1 MDETIQAHSIHEIQK
16 LFSNDEVCRNHLFHL
31 RWPAGFV
38 CSVCGSHRYDALK
51 KRQLLQCRICKHQTS
66 IIAGTLMH
74 RTRTPL
80 RYWFW
85 GIYYVA
91 ACNGETTA
99 QQLSEKIGLNYHAA
113 RRMLGKIHEIEKN
126 QGFLVDLLKSFKIPQ
141 WSKEELSTGP
151 GMETPPRSIKG
162 PYPLIEQT
170 IPDGK
175 KLEIPGYSLE
185 EVIFESSRTR
195 LWRGR
200 RQRDGLLVLI
210 KGAASPE
217 QSAQELVEMRHE
229 HEITRDLEI
238 DGVLRA
244 EELVLC
250 ENGWALILE
259 NTGGLPLRKPMDSA
273 RFDLPDSLKIAVSL
287 AGILKEVHRQG
298 ILHKMINSLNIF
310 VDPASGTVKLTGFGL
325 ATTLPRENSTTLS
338 PQLSGETLPYISP
351 EQTGRMNRVLDYR
364 SDFYSLG
371 ATLYELFSGRVPFV
385 SREAMEII
393 HAHIAR
399 QPPSPD
405 EIEPQVSG
413 VLSNMVMKLMA
424 KRAEARYQSH
434 SGLAADLLACVD
446 QLENHGNLSDFPLA
460 RHDMPKELQIAP
472 GLYGRE
478 DEITALEDALER
490 VSQGATEMMLVSGSA
505 GVGKTALVGEIHRSV
520 AQKNGFFIS
529 GKFDQLRHNI
539 PYSALIQALR
549 GLIREIS
556 AEGQSGMERWKSR
569 IRAALGPNGQ
579 LMTRVI
585 PELEQVIGPQPPLPE
600 MGALETRNRFTAVLL
615 DFIYVFCEK
624 TQPLVI
630 FLDDLQWVD
639 ADTLKLVE
647 RIAQHPERKPL
658 LFLGAYRDNEV
669 EADHRLMISREV
681 INKTGQPLQT
691 IPLKPLNPEHI
702 SQLLVHTC
710 HCRPEE
716 AKPLAELLVRKTG
729 GNPFFVSQFLTVLSE
744 KDLIRYSPEEKH
756 WIWDLAAIEFLA
768 VTENVVDLLIDRLHR
783 FSAETRRLLSLAA
796 CIGNTFDLESLELIS
811 GEGSGELYEN
821 LLPAL
826 ETGLILGF
834 SQAPQPDNPTA
845 GASAE
850 SGSFKFLH
858 DRVQQAAYALI
869 AQKERQPVH
878 LQIGQA
884 LLKQYAPGKS
894 DALLFDIVHH
904 LNLARRVKDKW
915 KERSHLAELNLEAG
929 RQARAASAFEQ
940 ALEYFSLGLELSGV
954 AAWKRQYPLALSL
967 HEEAT
972 EMSWLCGRF
981 ELMEKLAGAVK
992 DNVREDPDLAN
1003 VYQCLIQA
1011 YTNQGELKKAMETGE
1026 EILEKLGC
1034 QLSRLSP
1041 DQWQQ
1046 TLVQIK
1052 SGLAGKSVAE
1062 VMQFEQLT
1070 QPHAEVLVHIL
1081 SDLHMAYGL
1090 AGITLDDGLWHP
1102 IASKRISLLLNHFH
1116 PEYSPEFYNTLGSI
1130 YCEFMQDFEFG
1141 YELGRLSIQLME
1153 ALDLKEIN
1161 CRVSGVFNRVI
1172 RFYRE
1177 PLSASLDPLQE
1188 AHKMGIETGDFYNA
1202 GNNAVIRCQ
1211 LAFMCGKEL
1220 NWLKGE
1226 LSTLKLALKK
1236 IDYIIG
1242 SPHAEMLM
1250 KTITILMEEPAT
1262 LSTGIM
1268 DQYDRGRGAEYNY
1281 YEQSNFNYQKLV
1293 LQTLF
1298 EENEAARETAF
1309 EMIILMKTYK
1319 HALIDPLAN
1328 CYLSLALLAVCGQGS
1343 EGEKKETLTQVHDNQ
1358 DTLEKLARSAP
1369 PNYLHK
1375 YHLVEAERL
1384 RVLDGESDAIL
1395 SHYDQAIALSGE
1407 SEFIHEEALADEL
1420 AARYLLNQGQN
1431 DAARTYL
1438 RSALEKYEAW
1448 GAKRKVA
1455 HLKSRYPRLI
1465 ADDHTEAA
1473 SPSANLDLG
1482 TILKASEAISSTL
1495 ELEPLLEILL
1505 GILME
1510 NAGAQTAALILETE
1524 GQSLIAAR
1532 GSAEQVEC
1540 FLPLSLP
1547 VEKAFS
1553 LSLSIISWVKQTREH
1568 LVLDNA
1574 SREERFV
1581 EDDYIR
1587 KERPKSIL
1595 CAPITH
1601 QSALTGIIYLENNLV
1616 EGAFTPRRL
1625 EVIKHLGSQIAISL
1639 ENARLHENL
1648 KRTEAEY
1655 RGIFENATEGIYR
1668 TSQDGRFLSA
1678 NPAMAR
1684 LFGYSSPEE
1693 LMASITD
1700 VGHQLYVNPERRHQ
1714 FLDLIRHR
1722 RPVSDFEVEFFRKD
1736 GSTFWASLHARPVYD
1751 ETDALRFID
1760 GIISDI
1766 TEQKNRMEALN
1777 EENVRLKANIKERYR
1792 FGKIIGKS
1800 PVMQRIYEL
1809 ILKAAASDAGVIVYG
1824 ESGTGKELVAE
1835 AIHEMS
1841 DRKEKPF
1848 VAVNAGGIAETLLE
1862 SEFFG
1867 YKKGA
1872 FTGAN
1877 ADKRGLLQSADKGTL
1892 FLDEL
1897 GEIGLNL
1904 QAKLLRA
1911 IEGGGF
1917 TPVGGLEAETSDF
1930 RIIAATNKDL
1940 KQQVKKGLIREDFF
1954 YRIHII
1960 PLHLPPLRERKEDI
1974 PLLIEHFM
1982 QNHPPSKN
1990 LPTITLRVMEAL
2002 TSYDWPGNVREL
2014 QNTLHRYVT
2023 LGEVDF
2029 LGEQTIAPGGE
2040 ISNFGE
2046 NPRHGKMALDQTVA
2060 DCEKATIINALK
2072 NYEGH
2077 KVKTSAALGIS
2088 RTTLFNKMKKYGIR
2102 TSTGT

>member
-1 MDETIQAHSIHEIQK
+1 MKDKITKQTVE
-16 LFSNDEVCRNHLFHL
+16 
-31 RWPAGFV
+31 
-38 CSVCGSHRYDALK
+38 SHKPGAKDRILWDTELPMFGCKITPKGRRVY
-51 KRQLLQCRICKHQTS
+51 LLQYRINGRSRRYTIGIHGALTDREARK
-66 IIAGTLMH
+66 IAKRLLHDIALGRDPVDMMKKNK
-74 RTRTPL
+74 
-80 RYWFW
+80 
-85 GIYYVA
+85 GDQID
-91 ACNGETTA
+91 
-99 QQLSEKIGLNYHAA
+99 
-113 RRMLGKIHEIEKN
+113 GKIQN
-126 QGFLVDLLKSFKIPQ
+126 RS
-141 WSKEELSTGP
+141 SASGP
-151 GMETPPRSIKG
+151 NSPDSIVERTVKK
-162 PYPLIEQT
+162 PSEA
-170 IPDGK
+170 DSSGK
-175 KLEIPGYSLE
+175 KTGKASPVPLEPVVNKTKSISSLEKPEIPGYSLE

-210 KGAASPE
+210 KGAASSG
-217 QSAQELVEMRHE
+217 QSAQELAEIRHE
-229 HEITRDLEI
+229 HEITQALEI

-244 EELVLC
+244 EELVHC

-259 NTGGLPLRKPMDSA
+259 NTGGLPLRKLMDAA
-273 RFDLPDSLKIAVSL
+273 RLDLLGSLKIAVSL
-287 AGILKEVHRQG
+287 AGILKEVHQQG
-298 ILHKMINSLNIF
+298 ILHKMINPFNIF

-325 ATTLPRENSTTLS
+325 ATRLPRENPNTLS

-371 ATLYELFSGRVPFV
+371 ATLYELFSGRVPFH

-399 QPPSPD
+399 QPVPLD
-405 EIEPQVSG
+405 QITPQVPKT
-413 VLSNMVMKLMA
+413 LSRLVMKLMA

-434 SGLAADLLACVD
+434 SGLAADLLACVE
-446 QLENHGNLSDFPLA
+446 QLENQGSLSDFPLG
-460 RHDMPKELQIAP
+460 RQDVPKELQIAP

-478 DEITALEDALER
+478 DEIAALEAALER
-490 VSQGATEMMLVSGSA
+490 VSQGATEIVLVSGTA
-505 GVGKTALVGEIHRSV
+505 GVGKTALVGEIYKSV

-579 LMTRVI
+579 LVTRVI
-585 PELEQVIGPQPPLPE
+585 PELEQMIGPQPPLPE
-600 MGALETRNRFTAVLL
+600 MGALEARNRFTTVLL
-615 DFIYVFCEK
+615 DFIDLFCEK
-624 TQPLVI
+624 THPLVI

-658 LFLGAYRDNEV
+658 LFLGAYRDNKV
-669 EADHRLMISREV
+669 DTGHQLMISCEV
-681 INKTGQPLQT
+681 IKKTGQPLQT
-691 IPLKPLNPEHI
+691 IPLKPLNREDI

-716 AKPLAELLVRKTG
+716 ANPLAEVLLRKTG

-744 KDLIRYSPEEKH
+744 KDLIGYSPEEKR
-756 WIWDLAAIEFLA
+756 WTWELAAIEFLA

-796 CIGNTFDLESLELIS
+796 CIGNTFDLESLGLIS
-811 GEGSGELYEN
+811 GAGDREIDEN

-834 SQAPQPDNPTA
+834 SRAPEMDNPLA

-850 SGSFKFLH
+850 GGSFKFLH

-869 AQKERQPVH
+869 AQKEKQPVH
-878 LQIGQA
+878 LRIGQT

-904 LNLARRVKDKW
+904 LNLARGLKGKW
-915 KERSHLAELNLEAG
+915 KERLHLAELNLKAG
-929 RQARAASAFEQ
+929 LKARAASAFEQ
-940 ALEYFSLGLELSGV
+940 ALEYFTIGLELSGA

-992 DNVREDPDLAN
+992 DHAQEDPDLAN
-1003 VYQCLIQA
+1003 VYLCLIKA

-1052 SGLAGKSVAE
+1052 SGLAGKSVEE

-1070 QPHAEVLVHIL
+1070 QPDAEVLVHIL

-1102 IASKRISLLLNHFH
+1102 ITLKRISLLLNHFH

-1177 PLSASLDPLQE
+1177 PLSASLDPLLE

-1226 LSTLKLALKK
+1226 LSTLKLALEK

-1250 KTITILMEEPAT
+1250 KTITILMEEPST
-1262 LSTGIM
+1262 LSTAIIA
-1268 DQYDRGRGAEYNY
+1268 QYDRGRGAEYDY

-1293 LQTLF
+1293 LQYLF
-1298 EENEAARETAF
+1298 EEYEAARETVF
-1309 EMIILMKTYK
+1309 EMINLRKTYK

-1328 CYLSLALLAVCGQGS
+1328 CYLSLALLAVCDQGS
-1343 EGEKKETLTQVHDNQ
+1343 EGEKEEILTQVDDNQ
-1358 DTLEKLARSAP
+1358 DTLEKLARCAP

-1375 YHLVEAERL
+1375 YHLVEAERV
-1384 RVLDGESDAIL
+1384 RVLDGEPDAIMY
-1395 SHYDQAIALSGE
+1395 HYDQAIALARE
-1407 SEFIHEEALADEL
+1407 SEFIHEEALANEL

-1431 DAARTYL
+1431 DAARSYL
-1438 RSALEKYEAW
+1438 RSAMEQYEAW

-1455 HLKSRYPRLI
+1455 HLKSRYPGLI
-1465 ADDHTEAA
+1465 VDDHTEAA
-1473 SPSANLDLG
+1473 VSPSANLDLG
-1482 TILKASEAISSTL
+1482 TILKASETISSTL

-1601 QSALTGIIYLENNLV
+1601 NSSLSGIIYLENNLV

-1714 FLDLIRHR
+1714 FLDLIRQR

-1848 VAVNAGGIAETLLE
+1848 VAVNAGSIAETLLE

-1940 KQQVKKGLIREDFF
+1940 
-1954 YRIHII
+1954 
-1960 PLHLPPLRERKEDI
+1960 
-1974 PLLIEHFM
+1974 
-1982 QNHPPSKN
+1982 N
-1990 LPTITLRVMEAL
+1990 
-2002 TSYDWPGNVREL
+2002 
-2014 QNTLHRYVT
+2014 
-2023 LGEVDF
+2023 
-2029 LGEQTIAPGGE
+2029 
-2040 ISNFGE
+2040 
-2046 NPRHGKMALDQTVA
+2046 
-2060 DCEKATIINALK
+2060 
-2072 NYEGH
+2072 
-2077 KVKTSAALGIS
+2077 
-2088 RTTLFNKMKKYGIR
+2088 
-2102 TSTGT
+2102 

>member
-1 MDETIQAHSIHEIQK
+1 MKGKISKQSVENLSCETKDRFLWDTK
-16 LFSNDEVCRNHLFHL
+16 LPMFGCKITPKGRRV
-31 RWPAGFV
+31 
-38 CSVCGSHRYDALK
+38 Y
-51 KRQLLQCRICKHQTS
+51 LLQYRINGRQRRYTIGTHGVLTAKEARNIAKNLLHEVILGRDPTDMKNNKGDQNDKLSPGPPKPVVNKTKS
-66 IIAGTLMH
+66 ISS
-74 RTRTPL
+74 P
-80 RYWFW
+80 
-85 GIYYVA
+85 
-91 ACNGETTA
+91 
-99 QQLSEKIGLNYHAA
+99 EK
-113 RRMLGKIHEIEKN
+113 
-126 QGFLVDLLKSFKIPQ
+126 P
-141 WSKEELSTGP
+141 
-151 GMETPPRSIKG
+151 
-162 PYPLIEQT
+162 
-170 IPDGK
+170 
-175 KLEIPGYSLE
+175 EIPGYSLE

-195 LWRGR
+195 LYRGR
-200 RQRDGLLVLI
+200 RQSDELLVLI
-210 KGAASPE
+210 KGAASSE
-217 QSAQELVEMRHE
+217 QSAQELAEMRHE
-229 HEITRDLEI
+229 HEITQALKI
-238 DGVLRA
+238 DGVLKS
-244 EELVLC
+244 EELVAC
-250 ENGWALILE
+250 ENGSALILE
-259 NTGGLPLRKPMDSA
+259 NTDALPLRKLMDTA
-273 RFDLPDSLKIAVSL
+273 RLDLPDSLKVAVSL
-287 AGILKEVHRQG
+287 TGTLGAVHRQG
-298 ILHKMINSLNIF
+298 ILHKMINPLNIF
-310 VDPASGTVKLTGFGL
+310 VDPASGTVKLSGFGL
-325 ATTLPRENSTTLS
+325 ATRLPRENLTTLS
-338 PQLSGETLPYISP
+338 PQLSGESLPYISP

-371 ATLYELFSGRVPFV
+371 VTLYELFSGRVPFH

-399 QPPSPD
+399 QPVPLD
-405 EIEPQVSG
+405 KITPQVPG
-413 VLSNMVMKLMA
+413 VLSRLVMKLMA

-434 SGLAADLLACVD
+434 SGLTADLLTSVE
-446 QLENHGNLSDFPLA
+446 QLENQGSLSDFPLG
-460 RHDMPKELQIAP
+460 RQDVPKELQIAP

-478 DEITALEDALER
+478 DEITALEAALER
-490 VSQGATEMMLVSGSA
+490 VSQGGTEMVLISGSA
-505 GVGKTALVGEIHRSV
+505 GVGKTALVGEIYKSV

-549 GLIREIS
+549 GLIREVS
-556 AEGQSGMERWKSR
+556 AEGKSGMERWKSR

-579 LMTRVI
+579 LITRVI
-585 PELEQVIGPQPPLPE
+585 PELEQMIGPQPPLPD

-615 DFIYVFCEK
+615 EFIDLFCEK
-624 TQPLVI
+624 THPLVI

-669 EADHRLMISREV
+669 EAGHRLMISSEV
-681 INKTGQPLQT
+681 IKKSGLPVQI
-691 IPLKPLNPEHI
+691 IPLKPLNRENI

-710 HCRPEE
+710 HSHPEE
-716 AKPLAELLVRKTG
+716 ANPLAEVVMRKTG

-744 KDLIRYSPEEKH
+744 KEMIRYSPEEKR
-756 WIWDLAAIEFLA
+756 WIWELAAIEFLA

-783 FSAETRRLLSLAA
+783 FSSETRRLLSLAA

-811 GEGSGELYEN
+811 GVGSGEIYEN

-834 SQAPQPDNPTA
+834 SRAPEPDDPTA

-850 SGSFKFLH
+850 SGSYKFLH

-869 AQKERQPVH
+869 AQKEKPPVH
-878 LQIGQA
+878 LQIGQT
-884 LLKQYAPGKS
+884 LLKQYAPEKR

-915 KERSHLAELNLEAG
+915 KERLHLAELNLEAG

-940 ALEYFSLGLELSGV
+940 ALQYFTLGLELSG
-954 AAWKRQYPLALSL
+954 AAWKRHYPLALSL
-967 HEEAT
+967 HEAAT

-992 DNVREDPDLAN
+992 DNAREDPDLAN
-1003 VYQCLIQA
+1003 VYRCRIQA
-1011 YTNQGELKKAMETGE
+1011 YTTRGEFKKAQETGA
-1026 EILEKLGC
+1026 EILEKLGY
-1034 QLSRLSP
+1034 QLSRLSL

-1052 SGLAGKSVAE
+1052 PSLAGKSVAD
-1062 VMQFEQLT
+1062 VMRFEPLT
-1070 QPHAEVLVHIL
+1070 QPDAEVLVPIL
-1081 SDLHMAYGL
+1081 YELHLAYGMTG
-1090 AGITLDDGLWHP
+1090 ATLDDGLWQP
-1102 IASKRISLLLNHFH
+1102 IASKRISFLLNHFH
-1116 PEYSPEFYNTLGSI
+1116 PKHSPEFYGLLGFI
-1130 YCEFMQDFEFG
+1130 YCAYMQDFEFG
-1141 YELGRLSIQLME
+1141 YELGRLGIQLME

-1161 CRVSGVFNRVI
+1161 CRVSTYFNDAT

-1177 PLSASLDPLQE
+1177 PLSASLDPLLE

-1202 GNNAVIRCQ
+1202 GKSAVARCQ
-1211 LAFMCGKEL
+1211 IAFMCGKEL

-1226 LSTLKLALKK
+1226 LSTLKAALEK
-1236 IDYIIG
+1236 IDYILG
-1242 SPHAEMLM
+1242 SPQVEMLTKAVM
-1250 KTITILMEEPAT
+1250 ILMEEPSS
-1262 LSTGIM
+1262 LSSGIM
-1268 DQYDRGRGAEYNY
+1268 DQYDRVTSTEYSY
-1281 YEQSNFNYQKLV
+1281 YEHCSFNYQKLV
-1293 LQTLF
+1293 LQYLF
-1298 EENEAARETAF
+1298 EEYEAARETAL
-1309 EMIILMKTYK
+1309 EMINLMKTYK
-1319 HALIDPLAN
+1319 DALVDPLAN
-1328 CYLSLALLAVCGQGS
+1328 CYLSLALLAVYGQGS
-1343 EGEKKETLTQVHDNQ
+1343 EGEKEEILTQVNDNQ
-1358 DTLEKLARSAP
+1358 ETLEKLARCAP
-1369 PNYLHK
+1369 SNYLHK
-1375 YHLVEAERL
+1375 YHLVEAERM
-1384 RVLDGESDAIL
+1384 RVLDGEPDAIMY
-1395 SHYDQAIALSGE
+1395 HYDQAIALARE

-1420 AARYLLNQGQN
+1420 AAKYLLNQGQN
-1431 DAARTYL
+1431 ASARTYL

-1455 HLKSRYPRLI
+1455 HLKHRYPGLI
-1465 ADDHTEAA
+1465 VDDHTEAA
-1473 SPSANLDLG
+1473 SPSANLDLA
-1482 TILKASEAISSTL
+1482 TMLKASEAISGTL

-1505 GILME
+1505 GILIE

-1532 GSAEQVEC
+1532 GSAEQVEY

-1547 VEKAFS
+1547 VEKAES
-1553 LSLSIISWVKQTREH
+1553 LSLSVISWVKQTREH

-1574 SREERFV
+1574 AREKRFAG
-1581 EDDYIR
+1581 DDYIR
-1587 KERPKSIL
+1587 RKRPKSIL

-1601 QSALTGIIYLENNLV
+1601 QSALSGIIYLENNLV

-1625 EVIKHLGSQIAISL
+1625 EVIKHLTSQIAISL

-1678 NPAMAR
+1678 NPAMAQI
-1684 LFGYSSPEE
+1684 FGYSSPEE

-1736 GSTFWASLHARPVYD
+1736 GSTFWASLHARPIYD

-1766 TEQKNRMEALN
+1766 TEQKNRMEALH
-1777 EENVRLKANIKERYR
+1777 EENVRLRSNIKERYR

-1800 PVMQRIYEL
+1800 PVMQEIYEL
-1809 ILKAAASDAGVIVYG
+1809 ILQAAASDAGVIVYG

-1841 DRKEKPF
+1841 DRKENPF
-1848 VAVNAGGIAETLLE
+1848 VPINAGGVAETLLE

-1877 ADKRGLLQSADKGTL
+1877 TDKRGLLQQADKGTL

-1897 GEIGLNL
+1897 GEIGPNL

-1917 TPVGGLEAETSDF
+1917 TPVGGLKAETSDF
-1930 RIIAATNKDL
+1930 RIIAATNQDL
-1940 KQQVKKGLIREDFF
+1940 KQQMKKGLMRKDFF

-1960 PLHLPPLRERKEDI
+1960 PIHLPPLRERKEDI
-1974 PLLIEHFM
+1974 PLLVENFLKSTEHLKKS
-1982 QNHPPSKN
+1982 PS
-1990 LPTITLRVMEAL
+1990 ITSGFLEAL
-2002 TSYDWPGNVREL
+2002 QVYDWPGNVREL

-2023 LGEVDF
+2023 LGNVDF
-2029 LGEQTIAPGGE
+2029 LGEQMKSKISET
-2040 ISNFGE
+2040 SNFGD
-2046 NPRHGKMALDQTVA
+2046 NTNHRKIVLDQAVA
-2060 DCEKATIINALK
+2060 DCEKATILSALK
-2072 NYEGH
+2072 NSQGH
-2077 KVKTSAALGIS
+2077 KVKTASALGIS

-2102 TSTGT
+2102 TIIGT

>member
-1 MDETIQAHSIHEIQK
+1 
-16 LFSNDEVCRNHLFHL
+16 
-31 RWPAGFV
+31 
-38 CSVCGSHRYDALK
+38 
-51 KRQLLQCRICKHQTS
+51 
-66 IIAGTLMH
+66 
-74 RTRTPL
+74 
-80 RYWFW
+80 
-85 GIYYVA
+85 
-91 ACNGETTA
+91 
-99 QQLSEKIGLNYHAA
+99 
-113 RRMLGKIHEIEKN
+113 
-126 QGFLVDLLKSFKIPQ
+126 
-141 WSKEELSTGP
+141 
-151 GMETPPRSIKG
+151 
-162 PYPLIEQT
+162 
-170 IPDGK
+170 
-175 KLEIPGYSLE
+175 
-185 EVIFESSRTR
+185 
-195 LWRGR
+195 
-200 RQRDGLLVLI
+200 
-210 KGAASPE
+210 
-217 QSAQELVEMRHE
+217 
-229 HEITRDLEI
+229 
-238 DGVLRA
+238 
-244 EELVLC
+244 
-250 ENGWALILE
+250 
-259 NTGGLPLRKPMDSA
+259 MDSA

-298 ILHKMINSLNIF
+298 LLHKMINPLNIF

-325 ATTLPRENSTTLS
+325 ATSLPRENSNTLN
-338 PQLSGETLPYISP
+338 PGQTGEILPYISP
-351 EQTGRMNRVLDYR
+351 EQTGRMNRPLDYR

-385 SREAMEII
+385 SREVMEII

-399 QPPSPD
+399 QPVSPD
-405 EIEPQVSG
+405 EIEPQVPR
-413 VLSNMVMKLMA
+413 VLSRLVMKLMA
-424 KRAEARYQSH
+424 KRAEARYQRH
-434 SGLAADLLACVD
+434 SGLSADLLACLD
-446 QLENHGNLSDFPLA
+446 QLENQGSLSDFPLG
-460 RHDMPKELQIAP
+460 RHDIPKELQIAP

-478 DEITALEDALER
+478 DGIAALEAALER
-490 VSQGATEMMLVSGSA
+490 VSQGATEMVLVSGSA
-505 GVGKTALVGEIHRSV
+505 GVGKTALVGEIHQSV

-549 GLIREIS
+549 GLIREVL
-556 AEGQSGMERWKSR
+556 AEGKSGMERWKSR

-579 LMTRVI
+579 LVTRVI
-585 PELEQVIGPQPPLPE
+585 PELERMIGPQPPLPE

-615 DFIYVFCEK
+615 DFISVFCEK
-624 TQPLVI
+624 THPLVI

-647 RIAQHPERKPL
+647 RIAQDPERKPL

-669 EADHRLMISREV
+669 EADHRLSISCEV
-681 INKTGQPLQT
+681 IKKTGQPVQT

-710 HCRPEE
+710 HCRPED
-716 AKPLAELLVRKTG
+716 ANPLAEVLVRKTG

-744 KDLIRYSPEEKH
+744 KELIRYSSEEKR

-768 VTENVVDLLIDRLHR
+768 VTENVVELLVDRLHR

-796 CIGNTFDLESLELIS
+796 CIGNTFNLESLERIS
-811 GEGSGELYEN
+811 GAGSGEFYEN

-826 ETGLILGF
+826 ETGLIIGF
-834 SQAPQPDNPTA
+834 SRAPQLDNPTT
-845 GASAE
+845 GANTE
-850 SGSFKFLH
+850 GGSYKFLH

-869 AQKERQPVH
+869 AEKERQPVH
-878 LQIGQA
+878 LQIGQT
-884 LLKQYAPGKS
+884 LLKQYAPEKS
-894 DALLFDIVHH
+894 EALLFDIVHH
-904 LNLARRVKDKW
+904 LNLARRVNDGS
-915 KERSHLAELNLEAG
+915 KERSNLAELNLKAG
-929 RQARAASAFEQ
+929 LKARVASAFEQ
-940 ALEYFSLGLELSGV
+940 ALEYFTVGLELLGV
-954 AAWKRQYPLALSL
+954 AAWKRHYPLTLSL

-992 DNVREDPDLAN
+992 DNAREDLDLVN
-1003 VYQCLIQA
+1003 VYRCRIQA
-1011 YTNQGELKKAMETGE
+1011 YTTRGELKKAMEAGE

-1034 QLSRLSP
+1034 KLSHMSV

-1052 SGLAGKSVAE
+1052 SSLAGKSVAE
-1062 VMQFEQLT
+1062 VMRFEPLT
-1070 QPHAEVLVHIL
+1070 QPDAEVLVHIL
-1081 SDLHMAYGL
+1081 YRLHVPYGL
-1090 AGITLDDGLWHP
+1090 AGRTLDDGLWQP
-1102 IASKRISLLLNHFH
+1102 ITLKRISFLLNHFH
-1116 PEYSPEFYNTLGSI
+1116 PEYSPEFYGTLGSI
-1130 YCEFMQDFEFG
+1130 YCVFTQDFEFG
-1141 YELGRLSIQLME
+1141 YELGRLGIQLME

-1161 CRVSGVFNRVI
+1161 CRVSGGFNGGI
-1172 RFYRE
+1172 RIYRE
-1177 PLSASLDPLQE
+1177 PLSATLDPLLE

-1202 GNNAVIRCQ
+1202 GQSAVVRCQ

-1226 LSTLKLALKK
+1226 LSTLKVALKK

-1242 SPHAEMLM
+1242 FSKTKMLTKAVM
-1250 KTITILMEEPAT
+1250 VLMEEPST
-1262 LSTGIM
+1262 LSSGIM
-1268 DQYDRGRGAEYNY
+1268 DQYDRGRGTEYQPH
-1281 YEQSNFNYQKLV
+1281 EQSSFNYQKLV
-1293 LQTLF
+1293 LQYLF
-1298 EENEAARETAF
+1298 EEYEAARETVF
-1309 EMIILMKTYK
+1309 EMINLMKTYK
-1319 HALIDPLAN
+1319 DPLIDPLAN
-1328 CYLSLALLAVCGQGS
+1328 CYLSLALLTLCDQGP
-1343 EGEKKETLTQVHDNQ
+1343 EGEKEEILTQVHDNQ
-1358 DTLEKLARSAP
+1358 DTLEKLARCAP

-1375 YHLVEAERL
+1375 HHLVEAERM
-1384 RVLDGESDAIL
+1384 RVLGGEPDTIMH
-1395 SHYDQAIALSGE
+1395 HYDQAIALSGE
-1407 SEFIHEEALADEL
+1407 SEFIHEEALANEL
-1420 AARYLLNQGQN
+1420 TARYLLNQGQN
-1431 DAARTYL
+1431 DTASSYL
-1438 RSALEKYEAW
+1438 RSAMEKYEAW

-1455 HLKSRYPRLI
+1455 HLKSRYPELI

-1473 SPSANLDLG
+1473 ASPSATLDLA
-1482 TILKASEAISSTL
+1482 TMLKASEAISSTI

-1532 GSAEQVEC
+1532 GSAEQVEY

-1547 VEKAFS
+1547 VEKAES
-1553 LSLSIISWVKQTREH
+1553 LSLSVISWVKQTREH

-1574 SREERFV
+1574 AREERFI
-1581 EDDYIR
+1581 EDYYIR

-1595 CAPITH
+1595 CAPIIH
-1601 QSALTGIIYLENNLV
+1601 KSSLSGIIYLENNLV
-1616 EGAFTPRRL
+1616 EGAFTPRRF

-1668 TSQDGRFLSA
+1668 TSPDGRFLSA

-1714 FLDLIRHR
+1714 FLDLIRQR

-1960 PLHLPPLRERKEDI
+1960 PIHLPPLRERKEDI

-1990 LPTITLRVMEAL
+1990 LPTITVAVMEAL

-2014 QNTLHRYVT
+2014 INTMHRYVT

-2029 LGEQTIAPGGE
+2029 LGEQTIAPSGE
-2040 ISNFGE
+2040 ISSFGE
-2046 NPRHGKMALDQTVA
+2046 NPRPGKIALDQA
-2060 DCEKATIINALK
+2060 IANYEKATIINALK

-2077 KVKTSAALGIS
+2077 KVKTAAALGIS
-2088 RTTLFNKMKKYGIR
+2088 RAALYVKMKKYGIR
-2102 TSTGT
+2102 TIPRP

>member
-1 MDETIQAHSIHEIQK
+1 
-16 LFSNDEVCRNHLFHL
+16 
-31 RWPAGFV
+31 
-38 CSVCGSHRYDALK
+38 
-51 KRQLLQCRICKHQTS
+51 
-66 IIAGTLMH
+66 MH
-74 RTRTPL
+74 KTRTPL
-80 RYWFW
+80 RFWFW
-85 GIYYVA
+85 GIYLV
-91 ACNGETTA
+91 NERKKEVTA
-99 QQLSEKIGLNYHAA
+99 KQLSEMSGLNYHAA
-113 RRMLGKIHEIEKN
+113 RRMLGKIREIEKD
-126 QGFLVDLLKSFKIPQ
+126 QGFLGDLLKSFKMPEP
-141 WSKEELSTGP
+141 SKEAVSTGP
-151 GMETPPRSIKG
+151 GMETQSRLTKES
-162 PYPLIEQT
+162 YPLKEQT
-170 IPDGK
+170 IPDRK
-175 KLEIPGYSLE
+175 KPEIPGYLLE
-185 EVIFESSRTR
+185 EVIFESSRTW
-195 LWRGR
+195 LWLGK
-200 RQRDGLLVLI
+200 RQSDGLLVLI
-210 KGAASPE
+210 KGPASPQ
-217 QSAQELVEMRHE
+217 QSEQELAEMRHE
-229 HEITRDLEI
+229 HEITQALEI

-244 EELVLC
+244 EELVRG

-259 NTGGLPLRKPMDSA
+259 NTDALPLRKLMDTA
-273 RFDLPDSLKIAVSL
+273 RLELPDSLKVAVSL
-287 AGILKEVHRQG
+287 IGTLEDVHQQG
-298 ILHKMINSLNIF
+298 IIHKMINPFNIF
-310 VDPASGTVKLTGFGL
+310 VDPASGMVKLTGFGL
-325 ATTLPRENSTTLS
+325 AIRPPRENPNALN
-338 PQLSGETLPYISP
+338 PGLSGETLPYISP
-351 EQTGRMNRVLDYR
+351 EQTGRMNRPLDYR

-371 ATLYELFSGRVPFV
+371 ATLYELFSGRAPFH
-385 SREAMEII
+385 SWEAMEII
-393 HAHIAR
+393 HGHIAR
-399 QPPSPD
+399 QPVFPGK
-405 EIEPQVSG
+405 IAPQVPKP
-413 VLSNMVMKLMA
+413 LSNIVMKLMA

-434 SGLAADLLACVD
+434 SGLTADLLTCLE
-446 QLENHGNLSDFPLA
+446 QLENQGSLSDFPLG
-460 RHDMPKELQIAP
+460 RQDVPKELQVAP

-478 DEITALEDALER
+478 DEITALEAALER
-490 VSQGATEMMLVSGSA
+490 VSQGATEIVLVSGSA
-505 GVGKTALVGEIHRSV
+505 GVGKTALVGEIHQSV

-549 GLIREIS
+549 GLIREVS
-556 AEGQSGMERWKSR
+556 VEEKSGMEHWKSR
-569 IRAALGPNGQ
+569 IRTALGPNGQ
-579 LMTRVI
+579 LVTRVI
-585 PELEQVIGPQPPLPE
+585 PELERMIGPQPPLPE
-600 MGALETRNRFTAVLL
+600 MGALEAQNRFTAVFL
-615 DFIYVFCEK
+615 DFISVFCEK
-624 TQPLVI
+624 THPLVI

-647 RIAQHPERKPL
+647 RIAQDPERKPL
-658 LFLGAYRDNEV
+658 LFLGAFRDNEV
-669 EADHRLMISREV
+669 EADHPLSISCEV
-681 INKTGQPLQT
+681 IKKSGQPLQT
-691 IPLKPLNPEHI
+691 IPLKPLNPDDI

-716 AKPLAELLVRKTG
+716 AKPLAEVLVRKTG

-744 KDLIRYSPEEKH
+744 KDLIRYSSKEKR

-783 FSAETRRLLSLAA
+783 FSSETRRLLSLAA
-796 CIGNTFDLESLELIS
+796 CIGNTFDLESLERIS
-811 GEGSGELYEN
+811 EKGSGEIDEN

-826 ETGLILGF
+826 EAGLILGF
-834 SQAPQPDNPTA
+834 SRAPDPDNPTA

-850 SGSFKFLH
+850 GGSYKFLH

-878 LQIGQA
+878 LQIGQT

-929 RQARAASAFEQ
+929 RQAREASAFEQ
-940 ALEYFSLGLELSGV
+940 ALEYFTLGLDLLGA
-954 AAWKRQYPLALSL
+954 AAWKRHYPLALSL
-967 HEEAT
+967 HEAAT

-981 ELMEKLAGAVK
+981 ELMEELAGAVK
-992 DNVREDPDLAN
+992 DNAREDLDLAN
-1003 VYQCLIQA
+1003 VYQCQIKA
-1011 YTNQGELKKAMETGE
+1011 YTIRGELKKAMEMGE
-1026 EILEKLGC
+1026 EILKKLGY
-1034 QLSRLSP
+1034 QLGRLSP

-1052 SGLAGKSVAE
+1052 SGLAGKSVAD
-1062 VMQFEQLT
+1062 VIRFEPLT
-1070 QPHAEVLVHIL
+1070 QPHAEILIHIL
-1081 SDLHMAYGL
+1081 YELHLPYGE
-1090 AGITLDDGLWHP
+1090 AGVTLDDGLWQP
-1102 IASKRISLLLNHFH
+1102 IASKRISFLLNHFH
-1116 PEYSPEFYNTLGSI
+1116 PKHSPEFYCFLGMI
-1130 YCEFMQDFEFG
+1130 YCIMQDFEFG
-1141 YELGRLSIQLME
+1141 WELGRLGIQIME
-1153 ALDLKEIN
+1153 TLDLKEIN
-1161 CRVSGVFNRVI
+1161 CRVSRVFNIAI
-1172 RFYRE
+1172 RIYRE
-1177 PLSASLDPLQE
+1177 PLSETLDPLLE
-1188 AHKMGIETGDFYNA
+1188 AHKMGIETGDFTNA
-1202 GNNAVIRCQ
+1202 CRNAVARCQ
-1211 LAFMCGKEL
+1211 IAFMCGKEL

-1226 LSTLKLALKK
+1226 LSTLKLAIKK
-1236 IDYIIG
+1236 INCIIV
-1242 SPHAEMLM
+1242 SPHVEILTKAIM
-1250 KTITILMEEPAT
+1250 ILMDEPSS
-1262 LSTGIM
+1262 LSKVIM
-1268 DQYDRGRGAEYNY
+1268 DQYDRVTGAEFVYHD
-1281 YEQSNFNYQKLV
+1281 QSSFNYQKLV
-1293 LQTLF
+1293 LQYLF
-1298 EENEAARETAF
+1298 EEYEAARETVF
-1309 EMIILMKTYK
+1309 EMINLMKTYK
-1319 HALIDPLAN
+1319 DPLIDALAN
-1328 CYLSLALLAVCGQGS
+1328 CYLSLALLAVCGQVP
-1343 EGEKKETLTQVHDNQ
+1343 EREKEEILTQVDDNQ

-1369 PNYLHK
+1369 PNYRHK
-1375 YHLVEAERL
+1375 HHLVEAERM
-1384 RVLDGESDAIL
+1384 RVLGGESDVIL

-1420 AARYLLNQGQN
+1420 AARYLLSQGLKTP
-1431 DAARTYL
+1431 ARTHL
-1438 RSALEKYEAW
+1438 QAALEKYETW

-1455 HLKSRYPRLI
+1455 HLRSRYPGLI
-1465 ADDHTEAA
+1465 ADNRTEAVA
-1473 SPSANLDLG
+1473 SPSANLDLA
-1482 TILKASEAISSTL
+1482 TMLKASEAISSTI

-1505 GILME
+1505 HILIE
-1510 NAGAQTAALILETE
+1510 NAGAQTAALIVETD

-1547 VEKAFS
+1547 VEKVDS
-1553 LSLSIISWVKQTREH
+1553 ISLSIISWVKQTREH

-1574 SREERFV
+1574 SHEERFV
-1581 EDDYIR
+1581 GDDYIR
-1587 KERPKSIL
+1587 RERPKSIL

-1601 QSALTGIIYLENNLV
+1601 KSSLSGIIYLENNLV

-1625 EVIKHLGSQIAISL
+1625 EVIKHLTAQIAISL

-1684 LFGYSSPEE
+1684 LFGYSSPKE

-1714 FLDLIRHR
+1714 FLDLIRQR

-1736 GSTFWASLHARPVYD
+1736 GSTFWASLHARPIYD

-1766 TEQKNRMEALN
+1766 TEQKNRMEALHQ
-1777 EENVRLKANIKERYR
+1777 ENIRLRSNIKERYR

-1800 PVMQRIYEL
+1800 PVMQEIYEL
-1809 ILKAAASDAGVIVYG
+1809 ILKAAASDVGVIVYG

-1848 VAVNAGGIAETLLE
+1848 VPVNAGAVPETLLE

-1877 ADKRGLLQSADKGTL
+1877 ADKRGLLQQADKGTL

-1897 GEIGLNL
+1897 GEIGPNL

-1911 IEGGGF
+1911 LEGGGF
-1917 TPVGGLEAETSDF
+1917 TPVGGLEVVTSDF

-1940 KQQVKKGLIREDFF
+1940 KEQVKKGLMREDFF

-1960 PLHLPPLRERKEDI
+1960 PIHSPPLRERKEDI

-1990 LPTITLRVMEAL
+1990 LPKITVAVMEAL
-2002 TSYDWPGNVREL
+2002 LAFDWPGNVREL

-2029 LGEQTIAPGGE
+2029 LGKQMKSK
-2040 ISNFGE
+2040 ISETPNFGDSGS
-2046 NPRHGKMALDQTVA
+2046 HGKIALDQSVA
-2060 DCEKATIINALK
+2060 DYEKATIVNALK
-2072 NYEGH
+2072 NHDGH
-2077 KVKTSAALGIS
+2077 KTKTASALGIS

-2102 TSTGT
+2102 TIIGT

>member
-1 MDETIQAHSIHEIQK
+1 MTDPKQLISFEGLKTYFHDDDI
-16 LFSNDEVCRNHLFHL
+16 CRRHLFNL
-31 RWPAGFV
+31 CWPGGFR
-38 CSVCGSHRYDALK
+38 CPECGHDGFYDLT
-51 KRQLLQCRICKHQTS
+51 KRSLLQCKRCKYQTS
-66 IIAGTLMH
+66 VTAGTLM
-74 RTRTPL
+74 RKTRIPL

-126 QGFLVDLLKSFKIPQ
+126 QGFMEDLLKSFKMPER
-141 WSKEELSTGP
+141 SREEISTGP
-151 GMETPPRSIKG
+151 GMETPPRPIK
-162 PYPLIEQT
+162 EQT
-170 IPDGK
+170 ISDQK
-175 KLEIPGYSLE
+175 KPEIPGYLLE
-185 EVIFESSRTR
+185 EVIFESGRTW
-195 LWRGR
+195 LCRGR
-200 RQRDGLLVLI
+200 RQSDGLWVLI
-210 KGAASPE
+210 KGAASSQ
-217 QSAQELVEMRHE
+217 QSAQELAEIRHE
-229 HEITRDLEI
+229 HEITQALEI
-238 DGVLRA
+238 DGVLKS
-244 EELVLC
+244 EELVQY
-250 ENGWALILE
+250 ENGSVLILE
-259 NTGGLPLRKPMDSA
+259 NNNALPLRKLMDAA
-273 RFDLPDSLKIAVSL
+273 RFDLLDSLKAAISL
-287 AGILKEVHRQG
+287 IGILKEVHQQG
-298 ILHKMINSLNIF
+298 ILHKMINPFNIF
-310 VDPASGTVKLTGFGL
+310 VDPASGNIKLTGFGL
-325 ATTLPRENSTTLS
+325 ATRLPEENLTTLS

-371 ATLYELFSGRVPFV
+371 VTLYELFTGRVPFY

-399 QPPSPD
+399 QPPPPD
-405 EIEPQVSG
+405 EIEPQVPR

-434 SGLAADLLACVD
+434 SGLTADLLACLE
-446 QLENHGNLSDFPLA
+446 QLENQGSLSDFPLG
-460 RHDMPKELQIAP
+460 RQDVLKELQIAP

-490 VSQGATEMMLVSGSA
+490 VSQGATEMMLISGSA

-549 GLIREIS
+549 GLTREIQV
-556 AEGQSGMERWKSR
+556 EDKSGMERWKSR

-579 LMTRVI
+579 LVTRVI
-585 PELEQVIGPQPPLPE
+585 PELEQVIGPQPLLPE
-600 MGALETRNRFTAVLL
+600 MGALEARNRFTAVLL
-615 DFIYVFCEK
+615 DFIGLFCEK
-624 TQPLVI
+624 THPLVI

-639 ADTLKLVE
+639 VDTLKLVE
-647 RIAQHPERKPL
+647 RIAQDPERKPL

-669 EADHRLMISREV
+669 EADHRLTISCEV
-681 INKTGQPLQT
+681 IKKTGQSVQI
-691 IPLKPLNPEHI
+691 IPLKPLDPEDI

-710 HCRPEE
+710 HCRPED
-716 AKPLAELLVRKTG
+716 ANPLAEVLVRKTG
-729 GNPFFVSQFLTVLSE
+729 GNPFFVGQFLTVLSE
-744 KDLIRYSPEEKH
+744 KELIGYSPEKKRWTWE
-756 WIWDLAAIEFLA
+756 LAAIEFLA
-768 VTENVVDLLIDRLHR
+768 VTDNVVDLLIDRLHR
-783 FSAETRRLLSLAA
+783 FSFETRKLLSLAA

-811 GEGSGELYEN
+811 GAGSGEIDEN

-826 ETGLILGF
+826 ENGLILGF
-834 SQAPQPDNPTA
+834 SQAPELDNPLD

-850 SGSFKFLH
+850 GGSYKFLH

-869 AQKERQPVH
+869 AQKEKQTVH
-878 LQIGQA
+878 LQIGQT

-904 LNLARRVKDKW
+904 LNLARGLKDKW
-915 KERSHLAELNLEAG
+915 KDRLHLAELNLEAG

-940 ALEYFSLGLELSGV
+940 ALEYFTLGLDLLGA
-954 AAWKRQYPLALSL
+954 AAWKWHYPLALSL
-967 HEEAT
+967 HEAAT
-972 EMSWLCGRF
+972 EMSSLCGRF

-992 DNVREDPDLAN
+992 DNAREDPDLAN
-1003 VYQCLIQA
+1003 VYRCRIQA
-1011 YTNQGELKKAMETGE
+1011 YTTRGKLKKALEMGE

-1034 QLSRLSP
+1034 QLSRLSL

-1052 SGLAGKSVAE
+1052 SSLVGKSVE
-1062 VMQFEQLT
+1062 DVMRFEPLT
-1070 QPHAEVLVHIL
+1070 QPHAEFLVHIL
-1081 SDLHMAYGL
+1081 SEIHMAYGL

-1102 IASKRISLLLNHFH
+1102 ITLKRISLLLNHFH
-1116 PEYSPEFYNTLGSI
+1116 PQYSPEFYSGLGGI

-1177 PLSASLDPLQE
+1177 PLSASLDPLLE

-1250 KTITILMEEPAT
+1250 KTITILMEEPAS
-1262 LSTGIM
+1262 LSSGIM

-1298 EENEAARETAF
+1298 EEYEAARETAF

-1328 CYLSLALLAVCGQGS
+1328 CYLSLALLAVCDQGS
-1343 EGEKKETLTQVHDNQ
+1343 EGEKKEILNQVDDNQ
-1358 DTLEKLARSAP
+1358 DTLEKLARCAP

-1384 RVLDGESDAIL
+1384 RVLEGQSDTIMH
-1395 SHYDQAIALSGE
+1395 HYDQAIALARE
-1407 SEFIHEEALADEL
+1407 SEFIHEEALANEL

-1431 DAARTYL
+1431 DAAQTYL
-1438 RSALEKYEAW
+1438 RSAMEQYEAW
-1448 GAKRKVA
+1448 GTKRKVA
-1455 HLKSRYPRLI
+1455 HLKSRYPGLI
-1465 ADDHTEAA
+1465 ADDRAEGAA
-1473 SPSANLDLG
+1473 SPSANLDL
-1482 TILKASEAISSTL
+1482 TTMLKASEAISSTL

-1524 GQSLIAAR
+1524 GRSLIAAR

-1547 VEKAFS
+1547 VEKAES
-1553 LSLSIISWVKQTREH
+1553 LSLSVISWVKQTREH

-1574 SREERFV
+1574 SQEERFV
-1581 EDDYIR
+1581 GDDYIK

-1595 CAPITH
+1595 CAPIH
-1601 QSALTGIIYLENNLV
+1601 HKSALSGIIYLENNLV
-1616 EGAFTPRRL
+1616 EGAFTSRRL
-1625 EVIKHLGSQIAISL
+1625 EVIKHLTSQVAISL
-1639 ENARLHENL
+1639 ENARLYDNM
-1648 KRTEAEY
+1648 KRAEAEY

-1684 LFGYSSPEE
+1684 IFGYSSPDE
-1693 LMASITD
+1693 LMASIND
-1700 VGHQLYVNPERRHQ
+1700 VGNQHYVNPEQRHQ
-1714 FLDLIRHR
+1714 FLDLIRQR
-1722 RPVSDFEVEFFRKD
+1722 RPVSDFEVKFFRKD

-1751 ETDALRFID
+1751 ETDALRFIE
-1760 GIISDI
+1760 GIISDV
-1766 TEQKNRMEALN
+1766 TEQKNRMEALHK
-1777 EENVRLKANIKERYR
+1777 ENVRLRSNIKERYR

-1800 PVMQRIYEL
+1800 PVMQEIYEL
-1809 ILKAAASDAGVIVYG
+1809 ILKAAASNVGVIVYG
-1824 ESGTGKELVAE
+1824 ESGTGKELVAK

-1848 VAVNAGGIAETLLE
+1848 VPVNAGAVPENLLE

-1877 ADKRGLLQSADKGTL
+1877 ADKRGLLQQADKGTL

-1897 GEIGLNL
+1897 GEIGPNL

-1930 RIIAATNKDL
+1930 RIIAATNQDL
-1940 KQQVKKGLIREDFF
+1940 KQQMKKGLMRKDFF

-2014 QNTLHRYVT
+2014 QNTLYRYVT

-2040 ISNFGE
+2040 LSNFGE
-2046 NPRHGKMALDQTVA
+2046 NPRHGKMALDQAVA
-2060 DCEKATIINALK
+2060 DSEKATILSALK
-2072 NYEGH
+2072 NSQGH
-2077 KVKTSAALGIS
+2077 KVKTAATLGIS
-2088 RTTLFNKMKKYGIR
+2088 RATLFNKMKKYGIR
-2102 TSTGT
+2102 ITPGT